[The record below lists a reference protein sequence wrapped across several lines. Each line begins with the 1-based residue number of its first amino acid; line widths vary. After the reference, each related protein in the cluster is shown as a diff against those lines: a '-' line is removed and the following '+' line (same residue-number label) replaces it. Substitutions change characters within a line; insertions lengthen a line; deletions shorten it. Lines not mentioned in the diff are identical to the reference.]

1 MSRALLHTFKSRYG
15 DERRLISVDATTLFV
30 EGPSHYTR
38 GSSDD
43 DGQVMADFEGGPFLM
58 RGMTVEQCTDFPMQ
72 ALIESVR
79 FLPHETPGHARCELK
94 IKPEPSDKRG

>member
-1 MSRALLHTFKSRYG
+1 MSGAIIHSFKSRYG
-15 DERRLISVDATTLFV
+15 DERLLIAVNATTLLI

-79 FLPHETPGHARCELK
+79 FLPHETPGHARCEIK
-94 IKPEPSDKRG
+94 IKPDQQR

>member
-1 MSRALLHTFKSRYG
+1 MSGALLHTFKSRYG
-15 DERRLISVDATTLFV
+15 DERRLIAVDATTLIV

-58 RGMTVEQCTDFPMQ
+58 RGMTVEQCTDYPMEGI
-72 ALIESVR
+72 IESVR
-79 FLPHETPGHARCELK
+79 FLPHEKSGHARCELK
-94 IKPEPSDKRG
+94 IKPQSSD